1 MNTTNDAA
9 TVTSTVSGNSD
20 ITLLAQATTPE
31 ATVAAPAAAA
41 AAAAPGL
48 GTITGATA
56 GVTVVRAGNQI
67 PVDSA
72 MNLLEGDKVV
82 VPKDGSANV
91 TFPGSKP
98 GQIPINGVFSGG
110 SEAVIGL
117 SNPASG
123 IQQVTVDMVQGD
135 LFVVPQEVLERDS
148 VAVRKK
154 SSGGGAGLAA
164 LGLLGLAGLAGLGKD
179 DENGTAG
186 PAGPAGD
193 PGLPGPTG
201 PAGEPG
207 TPGATGAAG
216 PGIGILDQNFLDTV
230 SGATGNALDPVVGT
244 GGLAGDTGTLDN
256 LLAGVL
262 VDQNGLLLN
271 TDALGGGGLPGGDL
285 LGGDLL
291 GGLLGGGLPS
301 LPGVPALPGV
311 QASDLGSLA
320 STDALS
326 AITDLPGQLGGI
338 LGGGSEGL
346 PVVGGLL
353 DGVLGSVN
361 PGLSASATG
370 GEALPGLLAPVT
382 SLLDVGGLPVLGSL
396 TSLIPGSV
404 AVETPDASAPASP
417 LPLSSVLSILETL
430 PLSGLLNAAAP

>member
-1 MNTTNDAA
+1 MTTSIDAA
-9 TVTSTVSGNSD
+9 NVTSTVSGNSD
-20 ITLLAQATTPE
+20 ITLLAQATAPE
-31 ATVAAPAAAA
+31 ATVAAPAAAQTA
-41 AAAAPGL
+41 PAAPGL

-56 GVTVVRAGNQI
+56 GVKVVRGGNEI

-72 MNLLEGDKVV
+72 LNLLEGDKVV

-91 TFPGSKP
+91 TFPGGKP

-179 DENGTAG
+179 DGEGSPGPQGPQGAQGTPGTPGTPGEPGATG
-186 PAGPAGD
+186 PAGP
-193 PGLPGPTG
+193 GL
-201 PAGEPG
+201 
-207 TPGATGAAG
+207 
-216 PGIGILDQNFLDTV
+216 GILDQNFLDTV
-230 SGATGNALDPVVGT
+230 SGATGNALNPVVGV

-271 TDALGGGGLPGGDL
+271 TDALGGGGLPGLPGADGLTGL
-285 LGGDLL
+285 LDGTPL
-291 GGLLGGGLPS
+291 GGLLGGGLPALPG
-301 LPGVPALPGV
+301 LPGVPGLQSSNITDALPG
-311 QASDLGSLA
+311 AGSLDVLT
-320 STDALS
+320 SLPTQLTGLLPS
-326 AITDLPGQLGGI
+326 AGGADGVP
-338 LGGGSEGL
+338 L
-346 PVVGGLL
+346 VGGLL
-353 DGVLGSVN
+353 GSLPSADGGV
-361 PGLSASATG
+361 G
-370 GEALPGLLAPVT
+370 GVSSILAPVT
-382 SLLDVGGLPVLGSL
+382 ELLDLGSGVPVLGSL
-396 TSLIPGSV
+396 VPGGAAQGAGLDV
-404 AVETPDASAPASP
+404 ASP
-417 LPLSSVLSILETL
+417 LPLSSVL
-430 PLSGLLNAAAP
+430 GLLNSLPTTGLLPV

>member
-1 MNTTNDAA
+1 MNTSNDAA
-9 TVTSTVSGNSD
+9 TVTSAVAGNSD

-31 ATVAAPAAAA
+31 AAAVATPAAATPA

-56 GVTVVRAGNQI
+56 GVTVLRAGNQI

-91 TFPGSKP
+91 SFPGSKA

-154 SSGGGAGLAA
+154 SSGGGGLGLAA

-179 DENGTAG
+179 DEEGATG
-186 PAGPAGD
+186 PTGPAGD
-193 PGLPGPTG
+193 LGQPGPTG
-201 PAGEPG
+201 AAGEPG
-207 TPGATGAAG
+207 TPGATGAPG
-216 PGIGILDQNFLDTV
+216 PGLGVLDQNFLDTV
-230 SGATGNALDPVVGT
+230 SGLTGNALDPVVGT
-244 GGLAGDTGTLDN
+244 GGLAGDTGTVDN

-291 GGLLGGGLPS
+291 GGLLGGGLPT
-301 LPGVPALPGV
+301 LPGVPALPGIPTL
-311 QASDLGSLA
+311 QASGLDGSSLTA
-320 STDALS
+320 LPTQLSDILSTGPS
-326 AITDLPGQLGGI
+326 GV
-338 LGGGSEGL
+338 

-353 DGVLGSVN
+353 DGILGATN
-361 PGLSASATG
+361 PSAAATLTG
-370 GEALPGLLAPVT
+370 GEAVSSLIPSTALLSDMP
-382 SLLDVGGLPVLGSL
+382 LLGSL
-396 TSLIPGSV
+396 TSLIPGS
-404 AVETPDASAPASP
+404 ASAAADSGGVEATPSP
-417 LPLSSVLSILETL
+417 LPLNSVQTLLTDLPLVSVLG
-430 PLSGLLNAAAP
+430 GLLPN

>member
-1 MNTTNDAA
+1 MTTSIDAA
-9 TVTSTVSGNSD
+9 NVTSTVSGNSD
-20 ITLLAQATTPE
+20 ITLLAQATAPE
-31 ATVAAPAAAA
+31 ATVAAPAAAPA

-56 GVTVVRAGNQI
+56 GVKVVRGGNEI

-72 MNLLEGDKVV
+72 LNLLEGDKVV

-91 TFPGSKP
+91 TFPGGKP

-179 DENGTAG
+179 DENGT
-186 PAGPAGD
+186 
-193 PGLPGPTG
+193 PGPTG
-201 PAGEPG
+201 PSGDPGVVGPTGPSGE
-207 TPGATGAAG
+207 PGATGPAG
-216 PGIGILDQNFLDTV
+216 PGLGILDQNFLDTV

-271 TDALGGGGLPGGDL
+271 TDALGGGLPGLPGADGLTGL
-285 LGGDLL
+285 LDGTPL
-291 GGLLGGGLPS
+291 GGLLGGGLP
-301 LPGVPALPGV
+301 ALPG
-311 QASDLGSLA
+311 
-320 STDALS
+320 
-326 AITDLPGQLGGI
+326 LPGIPGLQSANLTDVIPSAGG
-338 LGGGSEGL
+338 LDVLTGLLPTAGGAEGL

-353 DGVLGSVN
+353 DSVTSV
-361 PGLSASATG
+361 GG
-370 GEALPGLLAPVT
+370 GEGGVTGLLAPVT
-382 SLLDVGGLPVLGSL
+382 SLLDVGGGIPVLGG
-396 TSLIPGSV
+396 LILAAHPPT
-404 AVETPDASAPASP
+404 AVQQRLPRHCHSARFWACWKVCRSAVC
-417 LPLSSVLSILETL
+417 LAKRVSKRI
-430 PLSGLLNAAAP
+430 

>member
-1 MNTTNDAA
+1 MNTSNDAA
-9 TVTSTVSGNSD
+9 TLTTTVAENSD
-20 ITLLAQATTPE
+20 TTLLAQA
-31 ATVAAPAAAA
+31 AAPEAAAA
-41 AAAAPGL
+41 ATPAAATAPAVAAAPGL

-72 MNLLEGDKVV
+72 MNLLEGDKVI

-91 TFPGSKP
+91 SFPGSKP

-110 SEAVIGL
+110 SEAVIGV

-186 PAGPAGD
+186 PAGPAGE
-193 PGLPGPTG
+193 PGPIGATG
-201 PAGEPG
+201 AAGE
-207 TPGATGAAG
+207 PGATGAAG
-216 PGIGILDQNFLDTV
+216 PGLGILDQNFLDTV

-271 TDALGGGGLPGGDL
+271 TDALGGDGLPGLPGTDALTGL
-285 LGGDLL
+285 LDGTPL
-291 GGLLGGGLPS
+291 GGLLGGGLPALPG
-301 LPGVPALPGV
+301 LPGVPGLQSANLTDVIPSAGGLDVLTGLLP
-311 QASDLGSLA
+311 
-320 STDALS
+320 S
-326 AITDLPGQLGGI
+326 AGGA
-338 LGGGSEGL
+338 EDL

-353 DGVLGSVN
+353 NSVTSI
-361 PGLSASATG
+361 GG
-370 GEALPGLLAPVT
+370 GEGGLTGLLAPVT
-382 SLLDVGGLPVLGSL
+382 SLLDVGGGIPVLGG
-396 TSLIPGSV
+396 LIPGAEPADSG
-404 AVETPDASAPASP
+404 AAAPASP
-417 LPLSSVLSILETL
+417 LPLSSVL
-430 PLSGLLNAAAP
+430 GLLEGLPVGGLLSQVGQ